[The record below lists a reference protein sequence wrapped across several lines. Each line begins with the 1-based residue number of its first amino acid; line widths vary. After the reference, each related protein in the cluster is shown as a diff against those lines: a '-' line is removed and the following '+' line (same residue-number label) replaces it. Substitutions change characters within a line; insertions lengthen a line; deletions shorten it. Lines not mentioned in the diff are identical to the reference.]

1 MKLGHD
7 NWIQIPC
14 APRYEINGC
23 GDVRN
28 IKTGYILKPLIRKN
42 LCAVPQFY
50 LYIGKGG
57 KARTFHQTALLW
69 LTHGK
74 IPKRKTHSRL
84 VVPVIVSRGGESY
97 WFESCRQAA
106 KFLAER
112 EQYSVSHAVTLL
124 AFRREEIFGWRINY
138 QR

>member
-1 MKLGHD
+1 MTLEPE

-14 APRYEINGC
+14 APKYEINQR

-28 IKTGYILKPLIRKN
+28 IKTGQILKPLTPRGRGST
-42 LCAVPQFY
+42 PQFFLY
-50 LYIGKGG
+50 LKDGRG
-57 KARTFHQTALLW
+57 RSFFQSALLW
-69 LTHGK
+69 LTHGI
-74 IPKRKTHSRL
+74 IPKRKNHSRL
-84 VVPVIVSRGGESY
+84 VVPVIVSRGGETY
-97 WFESCRQAA
+97 WFESCRQAGI
-106 KFLAER
+106 FLAER